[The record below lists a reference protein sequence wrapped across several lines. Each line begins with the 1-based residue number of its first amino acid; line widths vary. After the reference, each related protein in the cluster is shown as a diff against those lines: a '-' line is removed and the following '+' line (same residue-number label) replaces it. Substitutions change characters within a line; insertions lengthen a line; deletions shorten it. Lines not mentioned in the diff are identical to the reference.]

1 MIRIGICDD
10 EACMCSRIKDLAVS
24 FLNRNNRDAEFF
36 LFGSGEAV
44 LECREKLD
52 ILFLDIQMDN
62 MDGMETAKKLRNGHF
77 QGFLIFTTV
86 LKEMV
91 FSAFE
96 VWAFD
101 YLLKPIEEKQ
111 FEKTMERL
119 FSSMS
124 QAKSARLLVQ
134 RGCESSVISFDDIV
148 FCEVINR
155 KVYLHLKSSQ
165 VIDFYEKMENLEMRL
180 DKRFFK
186 CHRSYLIN
194 LNYLK
199 SCNDKVAYMEK
210 GEEVPVSRL
219 RKKEL
224 SQAVFQYMKEWGN

>member
-1 MIRIGICDD
+1 
-10 EACMCSRIKDLAVS
+10 
-24 FLNRNNRDAEFF
+24 
-36 LFGSGEAV
+36 
-44 LECREKLD
+44 
-52 ILFLDIQMDN
+52 
-62 MDGMETAKKLRNGHF
+62 
-77 QGFLIFTTV
+77 
-86 LKEMV
+86 
-91 FSAFE
+91 
-96 VWAFD
+96 
-101 YLLKPIEEKQ
+101 
-111 FEKTMERL
+111 
-119 FSSMS
+119 MS

>member
-1 MIRIGICDD
+1 M
-10 EACMCSRIKDLAVS
+10 
-24 FLNRNNRDAEFF
+24 
-36 LFGSGEAV
+36 LFRS
-44 LECREKLD
+44 
-52 ILFLDIQMDN
+52 
-62 MDGMETAKKLRNGHF
+62 ETAKKLRNGQF